1 MSDEDLGKKFGG
13 VRASGVT
20 ANKTYTIAESS
31 DIRFSRFSHNH
42 RVKQPKLSEESE
54 MNSSVEWRWV
64 ASNGPVRFS

>member
-31 DIRFSRFSHNH
+31 DIRFSRFSHDYEFFIGST
-42 RVKQPKLSEESE
+42 P
-54 MNSSVEWRWV
+54 
-64 ASNGPVRFS
+64 SNPHSGQYVG